1 MNASP
6 DVDEHSTLL
15 GDEEKNVVS
24 NESVE
29 SFVKKKK
36 KGSNRV
42 VALYLIALV
51 GMVCGLTALTKR
63 SATAETKI
71 EKSTEHRE
79 AIQSAARLL
88 EKYTV
93 KVHNGIPIYASVSV
107 QVDKE
112 KTSYVKLAYRCN
124 SVNLTIGWT
133 KVQHVQSFALHRLRP
148 FTKYTLDILTKESA
162 KSTGLIATAASTSF
176 TTGSTGVPIFD
187 SGPLGIILEGSFSS
201 DVLVIDQSFVGF
213 HGFVGLDF
221 AGYVVWGLNFS
232 SSEYMSKI
240 NDLPAHAL
248 DTIDQGTIA
257 VLTQGTKQMSMLA
270 PEGDFQSSLD
280 IDDGG
285 KSCGALSH
293 EAFVYVDDMST
304 RVLTFQH
311 DLTEVMGMDRLQLTQ
326 KLVSWDMTRN
336 VLNTHYDLIDFF
348 DPLTDP
354 SYDDPSFNGTLK
366 CARGNDGRDVKTWKV
381 DDYLHCN
388 SASTGNNADFI
399 VSSRGTSTI
408 LSLSKD
414 GSGENWRLSTS
425 GHSNFTFKNEDAKFY
440 NQHYVRQRENGNLI
454 MIDNGNQRPDGQWSR
469 AIEYSLD
476 FETMEASVVWQFV
489 PENVY
494 TPEGGSV
501 HVLSNSNRIIFFP
514 FVGNPSGNVIA
525 VYETNAYGTLEGYM
539 FLPWLATDAELDA
552 PSRAFV
558 MNSIKGEAM
567 EN

>member
-1 MNASP
+1 MENEKFL
-6 DVDEHSTLL
+6 DETTQLL
-15 GDEEKNVVS
+15 EDRIETKTDPPEERVR
-24 NESVE
+24 
-29 SFVKKKK
+29 K
-36 KGSNRV
+36 KGSTRV

-51 GMVCGLTALTKR
+51 AMVCGLTALTKR

-79 AIQSAARLL
+79 AIRSAARLL

-93 KVHNGIPIYASVSV
+93 KIHNGIPIYASVSV

-112 KTSYVKLAYRCN
+112 KTSYVKLNYRCN
-124 SVNLTIGWT
+124 SVNLTMGWT

-148 FTKYTLDILTKESA
+148 FTKYSLEILTKETA
-162 KSTGLIATAASTSF
+162 KSTGLIAVAAETSF
-176 TTGSTGVPIFD
+176 TTGSTGIPIFD
-187 SGPLGIILEGSFSS
+187 SGPLGTVLEGSFTF

-232 SSEYMSKI
+232 SSEYMSQI
-240 NDLPAHAL
+240 NDLPAHAM
-248 DTIDQGTIA
+248 DTIEQGTIA
-257 VLTQGTKQMSMLA
+257 VLTQGTKQMSMVA
-270 PEGDFQSSLD
+270 PEGDVQSSLA

-285 KSCGALSH
+285 TSCGALSH
-293 EAFVYVDDMST
+293 EAFVYVDDMAT

-311 DLTEVMGMDRLQLTQ
+311 ELNAVTGKDKLQLSQ
-326 KLVSWDMTRN
+326 KLVSWDMSRN
-336 VLNTHYDLIDFF
+336 VLDDHYDLIDFF
-348 DPLTDP
+348 DPVTD
-354 SYDDPSFNGTLK
+354 SYYDDPSFNGTMR
-366 CARGNDGRDVKTWKV
+366 CTRGNQGRDIQTWPL
-381 DDYLHCN
+381 DDFLHCN
-388 SASTGNNADFI
+388 SASTGNNEDFI

-408 LSLSKD
+408 MSLNKD
-414 GSGENWRLSTS
+414 GSGLRWRLSS
-425 GHSNFTFKNEDAKFY
+425 VGESNFTFENDAGKFY

-454 MIDNGNQRPDGQWSR
+454 MIDNGNQRPEGQWSR
-469 AIEYSLD
+469 AVEYNLNMV
-476 FETMEASVVWQFV
+476 TMEASVVWQFV

-501 HVLSNSNRIIFFP
+501 HVLSNSNRIVFFP
-514 FVGNPSGNVIA
+514 FVGNPSGNVIGL
-525 VYETNAYGTLEGYM
+525 YETNAYGNLEGYM
-539 FLPWLATDAELDA
+539 FLPWLATDASLDA